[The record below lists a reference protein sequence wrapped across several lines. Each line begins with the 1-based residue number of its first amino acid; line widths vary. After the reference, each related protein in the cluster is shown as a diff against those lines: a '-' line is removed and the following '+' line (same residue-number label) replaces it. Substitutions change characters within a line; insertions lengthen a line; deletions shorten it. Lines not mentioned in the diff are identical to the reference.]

1 MPGPAY
7 PGVAYRLQVLVLRT
21 GCTLEHLEK
30 GDCGKSSTLTCKGDI
45 RATGGG
51 RSRAVGAAV
60 VGAGLAAIIQEFLGK
75 GTSLI

>member
-1 MPGPAY
+1 M
-7 PGVAYRLQVLVLRT
+7 
-21 GCTLEHLEK
+21 EK